1 MFIDPS
7 SPSPHHAQATRDAA
21 SERQQAVQRDTA
33 RLEAAVASL
42 QQRQATVGAHK
53 TEAEASLR
61 QVTSDFQHV
70 QVRSRALSAT
80 THLDAHTP
88 DARSLHQAE
97 VHKAESALT
106 RARAELRRVQREADA
121 VAQRQQ
127 RETNAARARA
137 KAAASAGADA
147 TGDSRFLSSPG
158 RVGGG
163 RSDSRS
169 LFRTHSASA
178 VAKATSASLE
188 RRHAQALA
196 QAGAGAGGA
205 GGTKQRS
212 AIVSLLREVHALQRE
227 GALTTDA
234 HSRLKGL
241 VLAACAS

>member
-1 MFIDPS
+1 MP
-7 SPSPHHAQATRDAA
+7 
-21 SERQQAVQRDTA
+21 
-33 RLEAAVASL
+33 
-42 QQRQATVGAHK
+42 
-53 TEAEASLR
+53 
-61 QVTSDFQHV
+61 
-70 QVRSRALSAT
+70 
-80 THLDAHTP
+80 HLDAHTP
-88 DARSLHQAE
+88 DAHSLHQAE

-121 VAQRQQ
+121 VAQRRQ

-137 KAAASAGADA
+137 KAAAAAGADA
-147 TGDSRFLSSPG
+147 TGDSRLLSSPG

-188 RRHAQALA
+188 RRQAQAQA
-196 QAGAGAGGA
+196 QAGAGGA
-205 GGTKQRS
+205 GGTQQRS